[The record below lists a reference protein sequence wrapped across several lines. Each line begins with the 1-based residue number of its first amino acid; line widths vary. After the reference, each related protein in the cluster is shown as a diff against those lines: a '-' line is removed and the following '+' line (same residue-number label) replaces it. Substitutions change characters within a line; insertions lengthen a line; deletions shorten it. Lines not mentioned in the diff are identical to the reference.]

1 MKLIRIIPS
10 LLINENY
17 LVKGK
22 NFKEHQYIG
31 DIYNA
36 VKIYSEK
43 KAHELIIT
51 DISATKNNNKINI
64 ELIKKIR
71 DEIFIPLCVGG
82 GIKNI
87 HDVSNLIE
95 AGVEKVSINSILDE
109 DLNLISEIS
118 NKYGSQSALVSL
130 DLLKKKDE
138 IVLVQNSKKKI
149 FKITEFKNYLKNL
162 ENEGAGEILITLI
175 DDEGTRNGFDI
186 EFYQNLNDCTSIPII
201 ANGGAKNLADF
212 ENLFD
217 KTEISAAVGGACF
230 VYYGARKAV
239 LINYPT
245 ENELETLMSKY
256 EVYK

>member
-1 MKLIRIIPS
+1 M
-10 LLINENY
+10 
-17 LVKGK
+17 
-22 NFKEHQYIG
+22 
-31 DIYNA
+31 
-36 VKIYSEK
+36 
-43 KAHELIIT
+43 
-51 DISATKNNNKINI
+51 
-64 ELIKKIR
+64 
-71 DEIFIPLCVGG
+71 CVGG

-95 AGVEKVSINSILDE
+95 AGVEKVSINSILDV

-130 DLLKKKDE
+130 DLLKKDK
-138 IVLVQNSKKKI
+138 IILVQNSKKKI

-186 EFYQNLNDCTSIPII
+186 EFYQNLNDCTSIRSQM
-201 ANGGAKNLADF
+201 GEQNLADF

-239 LINYPT
+239 LINTT